1 MSSTFSG
8 IDIGRTGIGFAHYWM
23 DTIGHN
29 LANVNTVRAT
39 DEEPFRARLIVAQEL
54 TGDTFATTGS
64 GVAVRDVVA
73 DERGPNMVFDPN
85 HPLADEA
92 GYVNMPVVDMAGQM
106 TDLIIANRTYQANAR
121 MISGA
126 REAYESALRIGSGR

>member
-29 LANVNTVRAT
+29 MANVNTVRAT
-39 DEEPFRARLIVAQEL
+39 GDEPFRARLVVAQEL
-54 TGDTFATTGS
+54 TDDVIAPTGS

-73 DERGPNMVFDPN
+73 DDRDPNLVYDPN
-85 HPLADEA
+85 HPLADEL
-92 GYVNMPVVDMAGQM
+92 GYVSMPVVDLSGQM

-126 REAYESALRIGSGR
+126 REAYESALRIGGGR

>member
-1 MSSTFSG
+1 MSTTFSG

-29 LANVNTVRAT
+29 LANVNTVRST
-39 DEEPFRARLIVAQEL
+39 DVEPFRARLVVAQEVTADVL
-54 TGDTFATTGS
+54 AETGS
-64 GVAVRDVVA
+64 GVGVRDIVE
-73 DERGPNMVFDPN
+73 DRRTSNWVFDPD

-92 GYVNMPVVDMAGQM
+92 GYVSMPVVDLAGQL
-106 TDLIIANRTYQANAR
+106 TDLIIANRAYQANAR

-126 REAYESALRIGSGR
+126 REAYESALRIGGA

>member
-1 MSSTFSG
+1 MSTTFSG

-39 DEEPFRARLIVAQEL
+39 GDEPFRARLVVAQEV
-54 TGDTFATTGS
+54 GGGVFADTGS
-64 GVAVRDVVA
+64 GVAVRDVLA
-73 DERGPNMVFDPN
+73 DGGEPNWVYDPN
-85 HPLADEA
+85 HPLADDA
-92 GYVNMPVVDMAGQM
+92 GYVNMPVVDMAGQL

-126 REAYESALRIGSGR
+126 REAYESALRIGGA